1 MSDDVFTETLNRFCG
16 QMSEK
21 IVYLAEQDDDA
32 GIRTI
37 TAGLLDAIRE
47 AQANLELCAYEC
59 ERMLARG

>member
-1 MSDDVFTETLNRFCG
+1 MTDQFTEALNRFCS

-21 IVYLAEQDDDA
+21 VVYLADQDDDDA
-32 GIRTI
+32 IRII
-37 TAGLLDAIRE
+37 TAGLLDAIRQ